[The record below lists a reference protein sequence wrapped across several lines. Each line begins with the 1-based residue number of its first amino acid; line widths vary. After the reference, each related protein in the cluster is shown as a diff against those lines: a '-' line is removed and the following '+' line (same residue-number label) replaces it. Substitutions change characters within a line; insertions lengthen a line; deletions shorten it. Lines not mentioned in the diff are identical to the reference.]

1 MYRLDSRR
9 IAFRIYMFL
18 YEQCKEDFIPFSAQS
33 YHSTPM
39 AQGLRKKELCAL
51 RSKKLLLSERA
62 RRQW

>member
-1 MYRLDSRR
+1 
-9 IAFRIYMFL
+9 MFL
-18 YEQCKEDFIPFSAQS
+18 YEQCKEDCIPFSAQS